1 MKARRL
7 ARSIAM
13 QLLYQ
18 WEIQGLI
25 PKKTHDIPQFINN
38 IDWHGFLGNF
48 LYNFYPKDKSDIDIY
63 YIIHISRGCISALV
77 TIDRLLDTASN
88 KWKINRMNAIDRSIL
103 RISCFELLENK
114 LAPKIIINE
123 AIEIAKR
130 FGAEQSASFING
142 LLDSIA
148 YKGE

>member
-25 PKKTHDIPQFINN
+25 PKKTHDIPQFINH
-38 IDWHGFLGNF
+38 IDWHGFLDHF
-48 LYNFYPKDKSDIDIY
+48 LYNFYPKDKSNIDIAY
-63 YIIHISRGCISALV
+63 VIHISRGSISALV

-88 KWKINRMNAIDRSIL
+88 KWKLNRMDAIDRSIL

-114 LAPKIIINE
+114 LPPKIIINE

-130 FGAEQSASFING
+130 FGGEQSAAFING
-142 LLDSIA
+142 LLDNISH
-148 YKGE
+148 KGE